1 LFLSTSFLLLK
12 LYAILLP
19 DKINQMDKNTYELGN
34 EKVGLLIKR
43 FYWPAFISVFVSSL
57 YNIVDRVFIGQ
68 EVGSAALAALSII
81 FPIMLI
87 MMAFGMLFGVG
98 TGVQV
103 SISLGEKDR
112 EKAEKTL
119 GNGFSLML
127 IVSVFITVLIYL
139 IKDPLLHI
147 FGATD
152 ETIGF
157 AQDYLMIIL
166 PGIIFQVVG
175 FSLNNVIRSEG
186 NAKVAMYSMLISAGA
201 NIVLDAVFIFGFN
214 MGVKGA
220 ALATVI
226 SMILMTVWVF
236 MHFMKRRS
244 VVFLHFKYMRLEY
257 KIVKGIVLIGMAPFS
272 MQLASSIVH
281 ALFNLQLVRFGNDV
295 AVAANGIIM
304 SVMSMIFMCVVAVN
318 MATQPIIGFNFGARN
333 FERVKTTLFS
343 GIKIASYIAVGGFI
357 ILELFPGAI
366 VKMFNN
372 EDKELFEIG
381 VRGIR
386 IGLAMTSL
394 VGFQVV
400 VGNYFQST
408 GKAGLAILI
417 SLLRQVIV
425 LTPLLIIL
433 PKFIGL
439 DGVWLSM
446 PVSGFI
452 SALVVTYFFRKE
464 VKRLNELIDSKDKLM

>member
-1 LFLSTSFLLLK
+1 
-12 LYAILLP
+12 
-19 DKINQMDKNTYELGN
+19 MDHVHELGN
-34 EKVGLLIKR
+34 KNVGLLIKKY
-43 FYWPAFISVFVSSL
+43 YWPAFISVIVSSL
-57 YNIVDRVFIGQ
+57 YNIVDRIFIGQ
-68 EVGSAALAALSII
+68 GVGAAALSGLSII

-112 EKAEKTL
+112 VKAEKTL

-127 IVSVFITVLIYL
+127 LVSIFITILIYL
-139 IKDPLLHI
+139 IKDPMLRV

-152 ETIGF
+152 ETLGY
-157 AQDYLMIIL
+157 AQDYLMIII

-186 NAKVAMYSMLISAGA
+186 NAKVAMYSMLISSGV
-201 NIVLDAVFIFGFN
+201 NIILDPIFIFGFG

-226 SMILMTVWVF
+226 SMVLMTVWVLV
-236 MHFMKRRS
+236 HFLKKRS
-244 VVFLHFKYMRLEY
+244 VVPLHFKYMRLEY
-257 KIVKGIVLIGMAPFS
+257 PIIKGIVAIGMAPFA
-272 MQLASSIVH
+272 MQMAASLVH
-281 ALFNLQLVRFGNDV
+281 ALVNIQLVKFGNDI
-295 AVAANGIIM
+295 AVAANGIVM
-304 SVMSMIFMCVVAVN
+304 SVMSLIFMCIVAVN
-318 MATQPIIGFNFGARN
+318 MATQPIIGFNYGAKN
-333 FERVKTTLFS
+333 YARVKDTLYKS
-343 GIKIASYIAVGGFI
+343 IKIASVMAVGGFLL
-357 ILELFPGAI
+357 LELFPGTI
-366 VKMFNN
+366 VKMFNTTDN
-372 EDKELFEIG
+372 DLYHIG
-381 VRGIR
+381 IRGIR

-408 GKAGLAILI
+408 GKARLALVI

-425 LTPLLIIL
+425 LTPLL
-433 PKFIGL
+433 FIFPHIFGL

-452 SALVVTYFFRKE
+452 SALIVAFFFRKE
-464 VKRLNELIDSKDKLM
+464 MVRLNELIDSKEKLL

>member
-1 LFLSTSFLLLK
+1 
-12 LYAILLP
+12 
-19 DKINQMDKNTYELGN
+19 MDHVHELGN
-34 EKVGLLIKR
+34 KNVGLLIKKY
-43 FYWPAFISVFVSSL
+43 YWPAFISVIVSSL
-57 YNIVDRVFIGQ
+57 YNIVDRIFIGQ
-68 EVGSAALAALSII
+68 GVGAAALSGLSII

-112 EKAEKTL
+112 VKAEKTL

-127 IVSVFITVLIYL
+127 LVSIFITILIYL
-139 IKDPLLHI
+139 IKDPMLRV

-152 ETIGF
+152 ETLGY
-157 AQDYLMIIL
+157 AQDYLMIII

-186 NAKVAMYSMLISAGA
+186 NAKVAMYSMLISSGV
-201 NIVLDAVFIFGFN
+201 NIILDPIFIFGFG

-226 SMILMTVWVF
+226 SMVLMTVWVLV
-236 MHFMKRRS
+236 HFLKKRS
-244 VVFLHFKYMRLEY
+244 VVPLHFKYMRLEY
-257 KIVKGIVLIGMAPFS
+257 PIIKGIVAIGMAPFA
-272 MQLASSIVH
+272 MQMAASLVH
-281 ALFNLQLVRFGNDV
+281 ALVNIQLVKFGNDI
-295 AVAANGIIM
+295 AVAANGIVM
-304 SVMSMIFMCVVAVN
+304 SVMSLIFMCIVAVN
-318 MATQPIIGFNFGARN
+318 MATQPIIGFNYGAKN
-333 FERVKTTLFS
+333 YARVKDTLYKS
-343 GIKIASYIAVGGFI
+343 IKIASVMAVGGFLL
-357 ILELFPGAI
+357 LELFPGTI
-366 VKMFNN
+366 VKMFNTTDN
-372 EDKELFEIG
+372 ELYHIG
-381 VRGIR
+381 IRGIR

-408 GKAGLAILI
+408 GKARLALVI

-425 LTPLLIIL
+425 LTPLL
-433 PKFIGL
+433 FIFPHIFGL

-452 SALVVTYFFRKE
+452 SALIVAFFFRKE
-464 VKRLNELIDSKDKLM
+464 MVRLNELIDSQEKLL

>member
-1 LFLSTSFLLLK
+1 
-12 LYAILLP
+12 
-19 DKINQMDKNTYELGN
+19 MDYTFELGN
-34 EKVGLLIKR
+34 AKVGLLIKKY
-43 FYWPAFISVFVSSL
+43 YWPAFVSVIVSSM
-57 YNIVDRVFIGQ
+57 YNIVDRIFIGQ
-68 EVGSAALAALSII
+68 GVGAEALSGLSII

-112 EKAEKTL
+112 VKAEKTL

-127 IVSVFITVLIYL
+127 LVSVFITMLIYL
-139 IKDPLLHI
+139 IKDPMLRV

-152 ETIGF
+152 ETLGY

-186 NAKVAMYSMLISAGA
+186 NAKVAMYSMLISSGA
-201 NIVLDAVFIFGFN
+201 NIILDPIFIFGFG

-226 SMILMTVWVF
+226 SMVLMTVWVLV
-236 MHFMKRRS
+236 HFLKKRS
-244 VVFLHFKYMRLEY
+244 VVPLHFKYMRLEY
-257 KIVKGIVLIGMAPFS
+257 PIVKGIMAIGMAPFA
-272 MQLASSIVH
+272 MQMAASLVH
-281 ALFNLQLVRFGNDV
+281 ALFNIQLVKFGNDI
-295 AVAANGIIM
+295 AVAANGIVM
-304 SVMSMIFMCVVAVN
+304 SVMSLIFMCIVAVN
-318 MATQPIIGFNFGARN
+318 MATQPIIGFNYGAKN
-333 FERVKTTLFS
+333 FARVKETLYRS
-343 GIKIASYIAVGGFI
+343 IKIASLIAVGGFLL
-357 ILELFPGAI
+357 LELFPGTI
-366 VKMFNN
+366 VKMFNTTDN
-372 EDKELFEIG
+372 ELYHLGI
-381 VRGIR
+381 RGIR

-408 GKAGLAILI
+408 GKAKLALVI

-425 LTPLLIIL
+425 LTPLL
-433 PKFIGL
+433 FIFPHIFGL

-446 PVSGFI
+446 PVSGLI
-452 SALVVTYFFRKE
+452 SALIVTYFFRKE
-464 VKRLNELIDSKDKLM
+464 MVRLNELIDSREKLM

>member
-1 LFLSTSFLLLK
+1 
-12 LYAILLP
+12 
-19 DKINQMDKNTYELGN
+19 MEKNIYDLGN
-34 EKVGLLIKR
+34 EKVGLLIKKY
-43 FYWPAFISVFVSSL
+43 YWPAFISVFVSSL
-57 YNIVDRVFIGQ
+57 YNIVDRIFIGQ
-68 EVGSAALAALSII
+68 GVGSAALAALSIV

-103 SISLGEKDR
+103 SISLGENNR
-112 EKAEKTL
+112 VKAEKTL
-119 GNGFSLML
+119 GNGFSLMIL
-127 IVSVFITVLIYL
+127 VSIFVTILIYI
-139 IKDPLLHI
+139 IKDSLLEM

-166 PGIIFQVVG
+166 PAVIFQVVG

-201 NIVLDAVFIFGFN
+201 NIILDPIFIFGFG

-220 ALATVI
+220 AWATVI
-226 SMILMTVWVF
+226 SMVLMTVWVLV
-236 MHFMKRRS
+236 HFLKRRS

-257 KIVKGIVLIGMAPFS
+257 SIVKDIIAIGMAPFS
-272 MQLASSIVH
+272 MQIAASVVH
-281 ALFNLQLVRFGNDV
+281 ALLNIQLVKFGNDV
-295 AVAANGIIM
+295 AVAANGVVM
-304 SVMSMIFMCVVAVN
+304 SVMSMIFMCIVAVN
-318 MATQPIIGFNFGARN
+318 MAIQPIIGYNFGARN
-333 FERVKTTLFS
+333 FERVKATLFK
-343 GIKIASYIAVGGFI
+343 GIKYASIIAVGGFI
-357 ILELFPGAI
+357 IVELFPGTI
-366 VKMFNN
+366 VKMFNH
-372 EDKELFEIG
+372 EDRELYEIG

-425 LTPLLIIL
+425 LTPLILIL
-433 PKFIGL
+433 PEVMGL
-439 DGVWLSM
+439 DGVWLSL
-446 PVSGFI
+446 PISGFV
-452 SALVVTYFFRKE
+452 SSLVVAYFFRKE
-464 VKRLNELIDSKDKLM
+464 VLRLNELIGSRDKLL